1 MLTEGTELV
10 GEFAGSG
17 YRHPPHLVHRFD
29 GQVIHLPELLY
40 ETAKSLER
48 HQDAATRSGGG
59 PHLLD
64 RVAQELT
71 RNTGRAFTADHV
83 AFVLDNKL
91 APLGIT
97 TRSDGTL
104 ADFAKADHLFLG
116 LRYRAAL
123 ISENVSWIIAGIFAW
138 LFQPLLVLLAVSTFL
153 ATEIWLFSTENAGR
167 AMAQVMADPAGILI
181 MLGLTLASAAFH
193 EVGHAAACRYGK
205 VRPGVMGCGLYLVW
219 PAFYTDVT
227 SSYRLGRGGRLRT
240 DLGGVYFN
248 SLFVLGLAAL
258 YSHSPSPVL
267 LAAILL
273 VNLEMVQQLLP
284 TLRFDGY
291 YIISDL
297 VGIPDL
303 FKYIGPI
310 LRRTILRR
318 PAEERLQALKR
329 WPQVVVTIW
338 VLTVLPVLVL
348 QLGMVLFQTPQ
359 MATTAWGTA
368 TNLITSATTSTT
380 PVLSTAA
387 ASVQIFFLLL
397 PLVGILLILWQL
409 VNLAVRLLRKRFG
422 KPAAEPRDRRGHR
435 SHGHGTLS
443 LLLWGALATVGALA
457 LAYLLWTLV
466 HPAARL
472 SKDRAALHATGAEP
486 TAPPGTP
493 PADVRSPARPEGPSG
508 PTGIAH
514 GPVSLR
520 DLSGTTAETRTA
532 SESSDRRHR
541 ARTSTEGGTPAH
553 TGTRAD
559 ARNAHHGRPEPHAGD
574 HASGPGRSPDVVCP
588 PLVRVPV
595 VEVGVLTICP

>member
-17 YRHPPHLVHRFD
+17 YRRPPHMVHRFD
-29 GQVIHLPELLY
+29 GQVIHLPDLLY
-40 ETAKSLER
+40 ETAKSLQR
-48 HQDAATRSGGG
+48 HQGEAPRSGDGA
-59 PHLLD
+59 HLLK

-71 RNTGRAFTADHV
+71 QTTGRTFTTDHV

-104 ADFAKADHLFLG
+104 AEFAKAEHLFLG

-123 ISENVSWIIAGIFAW
+123 ISESVSWVIAGIFAW

-153 ATEIWLFSTENAGR
+153 ATEIWLFSTQDAGL
-167 AMAQVMADPAGILI
+167 AMAQVMADPAGILAV
-181 MLGLTLASAAFH
+181 LGLTLASAAFH

-205 VRPGVMGCGLYLVW
+205 VRPGAMGCGLYLVW

-248 SLFVLGLAAL
+248 SLFVLGLTAL
-258 YSHSPSPVL
+258 YIHSPSPVL

-273 VNLEMVQQLLP
+273 VNLEVVQQLLP

-318 PAEERLQALKR
+318 PPEERLQALKR
-329 WPQVVVTIW
+329 WPQIVVTIW

-348 QLGMVLFQTPQ
+348 QLGLILFNLPQ
-359 MATTAWGTA
+359 MAGAAWATA
-368 TNLITSATTSTT
+368 TKIIAGVTTSAT
-380 PVLSTAA
+380 PVLSTTAA
-387 ASVQIFFLLL
+387 CVQIFFLLL

-409 VNLAVRLLRKRFG
+409 VNLAVQLLRKRYG
-422 KPAAEPRDRRGHR
+422 KRTVRSRGHR
-435 SHGHGTLS
+435 SHGHGTPS
-443 LLLWGALATVGALA
+443 LLLWGAVAALA
-457 LAYLLWTLV
+457 ALAVAYLLWTLTR
-466 HPAARL
+466 PTAGL
-472 SKDRAALHATGAEP
+472 PTGRAALHQATGRQP
-486 TAPPGTP
+486 SAPPGTP
-493 PADVRSPARPEGPSG
+493 PAEVRPPARPDRPSR

-514 GPVSLR
+514 GHVTLR
-520 DLSGTTAETRTA
+520 SPSTTAENHTA
-532 SESSDRRHR
+532 SGPSGHRHR
-541 ARTSTEGGTPAH
+541 TPTTAEDTTLVPTS
-553 TGTRAD
+553 TRAD
-559 ARNAHHGRPEPHAGD
+559 ASNAHQERAEPHVGD
-574 HASGPGRSPDVVCP
+574 DATGPGRSLDAACS
-588 PLVRVPV
+588 PLVRLPV